1 MATGAEQVLTAA
13 QIRERVPMPEA
24 IKAVRRALSDV
35 AAGHF
40 TLPPRLHF
48 HDGRFLVMIAFHHPT
63 GAAIVKTLS
72 VELDRAPAIL
82 GTVVWTDPGGR
93 WVADAAA
100 ITTIRTGA
108 IVGVATDV
116 LAKPGA
122 SVLALLGAGR
132 QAPDQIR
139 AVHSVRPLTALKIFD
154 LDPGRAETLAEAVSP
169 ELPGVQVQTTQ
180 RVADALTDAEI
191 VCCATSSSTPLF
203 PAEALPPQV
212 HVNAI
217 GSYRPSMRELPD
229 ELLATADLVVVE
241 QLQAARDEA
250 GEIIHA
256 LENGSRAASEICEL
270 ATLLSAVPPETGRTV
285 FKTVG
290 IAAQDWAIARLLAR
304 HSSEIRAT

>member
-1 MATGAEQVLTAA
+1 MSAAE
-13 QIRERVPMPEA
+13 IRERVLMPEA
-24 IKAVRRALSDV
+24 IEAVREVLRDV

-48 HDGRFLVMIAFHHPT
+48 DNGRLLVMAAYHHPT
-63 GAAIVKTLS
+63 AAAAVKTLS
-72 VELDRAPAIL
+72 VEIDRVPAIQ
-82 GTVVWTDPGGR
+82 GTVVWTDPAGR

-116 LAKPGA
+116 LARPRA
-122 SVLALLGAGR
+122 SVLALLGAGS

-139 AVHSVRPLTALKIFD
+139 AVHAVRPLTALTVFD
-154 LDPGRAETLAEAVSP
+154 LDAARSESLVEAIAA
-169 ELPGVQVQTTQ
+169 ELPGVRVRTT
-180 RVADALTDAEI
+180 RHVADALADAEI

-203 PAEALPPQV
+203 PLEALPPRV

-217 GSYRPSMRELPD
+217 GSFRPTMRELPD
-229 ELLATADLVVVE
+229 ELFATADLVVVE
-241 QLQAARDEA
+241 QLRAALDEA

-256 LENGSRAASEICEL
+256 LGNGSRTTSEIYEL
-270 ATLLSAVPPETGRTV
+270 APLLSACPPITGRTV

-304 HSSEIRAT
+304 RTTANPQA